1 MLTNQPV
8 RLKNGS
14 VAINLFQIGA
24 GAEYDGKEYDGKE
37 YALVASLAAPMST
50 ASIEV
55 PGVEGAA
62 LVRVVAPD
70 DGAVASLSDGVVDIT
85 FGARGAV
92 VVVLKSVTAI

>member
-14 VAINLFQIGA
+14 VAINLFQIGD
-24 GAEYDGKEYDGKE
+24 GAE

-62 LVRVVAPD
+62 LVRVVAPG
-70 DGAVASLSDGVVDIT
+70 DGAVASLSDGVVEIT
-85 FGARGAV
+85 FGAHGAV
-92 VVVLKSVTAI
+92 VVVLKSVTAV